1 MPGATDL
8 STLLKTMSPEL
19 SDESFVFVSLD
30 PDKVPQGLQ
39 AEGSFREAE
48 GLTLICELNEARKH
62 SLCYQGTYRRITLQV
77 HSSLEAVGFLSHIAR
92 ELTAAS
98 ISCNVVSAYYHD
110 HLFVLESAADKALQ
124 VLRNLSAQTSD

>member
-30 PDKVPQGLQ
+30 PAKVPKDLQ
-39 AEGSFREAE
+39 VEGSFREAE
-48 GLTLICELNEARKH
+48 GTTLICELNEARKH
-62 SLCYQGTYRRITLQV
+62 SLCYQGTYRRITLRV
-77 HSSLEAVGFLSHIAR
+77 HSPLEAVGFLSRIAR
-92 ELTAAS
+92 ELTAAN
-98 ISCNVVSAYYHD
+98 ISCNVVSGYYHD

-124 VLRNLSAQTSD
+124 ALRKLSAHSD